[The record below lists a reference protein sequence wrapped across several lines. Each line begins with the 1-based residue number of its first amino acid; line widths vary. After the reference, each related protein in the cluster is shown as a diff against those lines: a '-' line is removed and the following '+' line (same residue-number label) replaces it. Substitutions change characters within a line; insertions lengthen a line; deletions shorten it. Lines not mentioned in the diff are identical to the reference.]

1 MIPVG
6 ERVKQA
12 RNHAGFSQKELAER
26 AGVTQQ
32 VISTLERGITTS
44 CREMRSLAQAC
55 GVDFDWLDTGAG
67 NMLGGYS
74 PDPSQ
79 DTNKLL
85 SIAHLSASKHSL
97 LAAIASFP
105 PQFSQ
110 NEALKLLRD
119 VDGVITRLSKSS

>member
-6 ERVKQA
+6 ERVKLA
-12 RNHAGFSQKELAER
+12 RNHAGLSQKELAER

-67 NMLGGYS
+67 DMFGNHTQTFGHEAS
-74 PDPSQ
+74 RI
-79 DTNKLL
+79 L
-85 SIAHLSASKHSL
+85 SFAHLSAAKHSL
-97 LAAIASFP
+97 LAAIASLP
-105 PQFSQ
+105 PQISQ
-110 NEALKLLRD
+110 KEALKLLRD
-119 VDGVITRLSKSS
+119 MNRILSKLSP